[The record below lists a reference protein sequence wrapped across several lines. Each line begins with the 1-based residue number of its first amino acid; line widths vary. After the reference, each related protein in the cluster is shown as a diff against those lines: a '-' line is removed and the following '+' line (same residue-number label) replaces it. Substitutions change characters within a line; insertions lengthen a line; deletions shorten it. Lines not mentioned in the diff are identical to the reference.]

1 MGQRSW
7 KDRLRKPHPQV
18 PISGQNLLDLL
29 QPQSSPYPIESPQ
42 PNSPR
47 ISKAHRDQTVVSDRR
62 RKIKIPPQSTVVLQ
76 PVILPEVELEVQPIT
91 ASFSIYYL
99 GDAYLGRRFVVKSI
113 GIDIGTKN
121 IVLAFRGADENVYLR
136 EINGYY
142 VYPNSSPFI
151 KNMLNDPN
159 KIRSDGTKRPAR
171 WVEYDGRPGIFVLG
185 KDAEELA
192 YAHNDTLQRPMA
204 AGSISQDEDAM
215 MVLASIVQGLFEMAE
230 SEMGEFDEK
239 VSVCYCTTAPAL
251 NSETS
256 NYDFHRE
263 VVDLIIKG
271 YDTKS
276 QLVPTAIKES
286 HAIVLKESSDGTG
299 IGISWGAG
307 TVTVSY
313 VLWGTEVYS
322 FCWVGSGDWIDAEVA
337 MRHGYDPAKPRNK
350 SKETPTTVCRRKE
363 QIDLSPNA
371 NHVDR
376 LDLEISLHYKLLIDK
391 VIVGI
396 INGFIENE
404 SQARIDKPINVYMAG
419 GTCSP
424 PGFEAL
430 VSDLLAEHDLPF
442 EIDSVVKSLNPLFT
456 VAEGCLIAAE
466 LQ

>member
-1 MGQRSW
+1 MGHRQW
-7 KDRLRKPHPQV
+7 KGRLRKLHRPMPTSDRNLYDLLHPPSFPFPTELSLQDSLHQTSKVHRDRPVVSARKREIQV
-18 PISGQNLLDLL
+18 P
-29 QPQSSPYPIESPQ
+29 PSP
-42 PNSPR
+42 
-47 ISKAHRDQTVVSDRR
+47 
-62 RKIKIPPQSTVVLQ
+62 TVVLR
-76 PVILPEVELEVQPIT
+76 PLEVELETPSVPP
-91 ASFSIYYL
+91 SFSIYGL
-99 GDAYLGRRFVVKSI
+99 GDVYLGRRFIVKSI

-121 IVLAFRGADENVYLR
+121 IVLAFRGADETVYLR
-136 EINGYY
+136 ETNGYY

-204 AGSISQDEDAM
+204 SGSISQDEDAM

-230 SEMGEFDEK
+230 NEMGEFNEK

-276 QLVPTAIKES
+276 QLVPSAIKES

-322 FCWVGSGDWIDAEVA
+322 FCWVGSGDWIDSEVA

-363 QIDLSPNA
+363 QINLTAD
-371 NHVDR
+371 HTDR
-376 LDLEISLHYKLLIDK
+376 LDIEISLHYKLLIDQ
-391 VIVGI
+391 VITGI
-396 INGFIENE
+396 VNGFIENE
-404 SQARIDKPINVYMAG
+404 SSARIDKPIDVYMAG

-424 PGFEAL
+424 PGFEQM
-430 VSDLLAEHDLPF
+430 VSNLFAERELPF
-442 EIDSVVKSLNPLFT
+442 EINSVVKSLNPLFT